1 MDALELLHNRRSVPA
16 DRLGEPA
23 PVGAHLEAIL
33 RAGVAAAD
41 HDGLRP
47 WRFLIVRG
55 AARESLGE
63 VFARAMLAR
72 APDSDEAA
80 LARQRAK
87 PLRAPLLLAVAARI
101 DPDNARVPAIE
112 QILSAGAACNQMQL
126 AANALGYGAIWLT
139 GPNAHDG
146 QVAEALGLGFD
157 DRLVGF
163 LYLGTARPEPPPKE
177 RPDPRPFVTEW
188 SGPQEYESL

>member
-1 MDALELLHNRRSVPA
+1 MDALELLQHRRSVPA
-16 DRLGEPA
+16 DQLDEPA
-23 PVGAHLEAIL
+23 PSAEDLDAIL

-41 HDGLRP
+41 HDALRP
-47 WRFLIVRG
+47 WRFLVIRG
-55 AARESLGE
+55 AARASLGE
-63 VFARAMLAR
+63 VFARALLAR

-80 LARQRAK
+80 LKKQRAK
-87 PLRAPLLLAVAARI
+87 PMRAPLVLAVAARI

-112 QILSAGAACNQMQL
+112 QILSAGAALNQMQL

-146 QVAEALGLGFD
+146 QVTEALGLDFD

-163 LYLGTARPEPPPKE
+163 LYLGTPGREPAAKE
-177 RPDPRPFVTEW
+177 RPDPYRFVTEW
-188 SGPQEYESL
+188 GGPQEYESL

>member
-1 MDALELLHNRRSVPA
+1 MDALELLQNRRSVAA
-16 DRLGEPA
+16 DELDEPA
-23 PVGAHLEAIL
+23 PTAADLDAIL

-41 HDGLRP
+41 HDALRP
-47 WRFLIVRG
+47 WRFLIIRG
-55 AARESLGE
+55 AARASLGGL
-63 VFARAMLAR
+63 FARALLAR

-80 LARQRAK
+80 LAKQRAK
-87 PLRAPLLLAVAARI
+87 PSRAPLVLAVAARI

-112 QILSAGAACNQMQL
+112 QILSAGAALNQMQL

-146 QVAEALGLGFD
+146 LVTEALGLDFD

-163 LYLGTARPEPPPKE
+163 LYLGTPRAEPPPKE
-177 RPDPRPFVTEW
+177 RPDPGRFVTEW
-188 SGPQEYESL
+188 DGPREYESL

>member
-1 MDALELLHNRRSVPA
+1 MDALQLLHNRRSVPA
-16 DRLGEPA
+16 DQLHEPA
-23 PVGAHLEAIL
+23 PEAGDLDAIL

-47 WRFLIVRG
+47 WRFLVIRG
-55 AARESLGE
+55 SARALLGD
-63 VFARAMLAR
+63 VFARALLAR
-72 APDSDEAA
+72 APHSDAA
-80 LARQRAK
+80 AVERQRGK
-87 PLRAPLLLAVAARI
+87 PLRAPLVLAVAARI

-112 QILSAGAACNQMQL
+112 QILSAGAALNQMQL

-146 QVAEALGLGFD
+146 QVAEALGLDFD

-163 LYLGTARPEPPPKE
+163 LYLGTPRTEPPDRERPEPQ
-177 RPDPRPFVTEW
+177 DFVTEW
-188 SGPQEYESL
+188 NGEREYESL